1 MRGAAKRRTPA
12 PAWKWMR
19 VSELR
24 SALRWPFDHVIG
36 KGAAQNDNGW
46 VKLGSAWTHQ
56 SEVEST
62 RAYWRRNG
70 WGEPS

>member
-1 MRGAAKRRTPA
+1 MRLTD
-12 PAWKWMR
+12 
-19 VSELR
+19 LR
-24 SALRWPFDHVIG
+24 NALRWPWDHTTG
-36 KGAAQNDNGW
+36 KGSAGNDNGW
-46 VKLGSAWTHQ
+46 LLLGSCWTHQ